1 MFQVEMDT
9 FVWRERQFNQKVD
22 LAEIPQKVSAYC
34 VSRIADLEKDVQKLC
49 NEKNML
55 VLKLEEVSREPGAV
69 ITTQQV

>member
-22 LAEIPQKVSAYC
+22 LAEISQKVSAFY

-55 VLKLEEVSREPGAV
+55 VLKLEGALREPGAV
-69 ITTQQV
+69 ITTQV